1 MIDIFKRIKK
11 ALWILRNGTPLKCP
25 SCNSKNLRYVGFESN
40 AGTKTGFEL
49 TDGKDKRRDGI
60 MSTNIRLI
68 HGDCIEEMQKMG
80 DESVDFT
87 LTDIPYSEVSRECN
101 GLRN

>member
-40 AGTKTGFEL
+40 AGTKTGFEQWRHECL
-49 TDGKDKRRDGI
+49 DCHVFILDTMEWAEPEPEGI
-60 MSTNIRLI
+60 
-68 HGDCIEEMQKMG
+68 K
-80 DESVDFT
+80 
-87 LTDIPYSEVSRECN
+87 EVPQ
-101 GLRN
+101 